1 MAGPDPAI
9 STSVSTTGVST
20 TGVGTTGV
28 GSTGGAAIAVV
39 SIPEN
44 GRVKPGHD
52 GLGQIRLSQPSYPD
66 AYVAT
71 SCNDAMGECQG
82 RLTSASVVRRVV
94 SLNLCTDQ
102 MLVLLA
108 PEKIAALS
116 PLARDPALSFVA
128 AQARSLP
135 VVRAAAEAV
144 LPLHPD
150 LVLAARYGAQ
160 TTLSLLEQFGIRVV
174 RVDQPT
180 NFAGVR
186 AMTRDLAALLG
197 APARGEA
204 LIAAMDAALDRV
216 PPRSRPATALAL
228 EPRFY
233 TAQPGSMMD
242 AVLRSAGLTNVATR
256 SRIGLEAL
264 LRHPPDL
271 LVEPS
276 VPAYPSLA
284 TAMLDTPV
292 LAAIPRRHIPS
303 ALTIC
308 AGPFTARAV
317 TMLVR

>member
-1 MAGPDPAI
+1 MTRVNSLSQPIGDSDAEGVTSCQDAVDECQGQL
-9 STSVSTTGVST
+9 TSVSV
-20 TGVGTTGV
+20 
-28 GSTGGAAIAVV
+28 I
-39 SIPEN
+39 
-44 GRVKPGHD
+44 
-52 GLGQIRLSQPSYPD
+52 
-66 AYVAT
+66 
-71 SCNDAMGECQG
+71 
-82 RLTSASVVRRVV
+82 RRVV

-108 PEKIAALS
+108 PEKIVALS
-116 PLARDPALSFVA
+116 SLARDAALSFVA
-128 AQARSLP
+128 AQARALP

-180 NFAGVR
+180 NFAGIR
-186 AMTRDLAALLG
+186 AMARGLAAVLG
-197 APARGEA
+197 VPARGEA
-204 LIAAMDAALDRV
+204 LIAAMDATLDRV
-216 PPRSRPATALAL
+216 PPPSRPATALAL

-242 AVLRSAGLTNVATR
+242 AVLRAAGLTNVATR
-256 SRIGLEAL
+256 NRIELETL

-292 LAAIPRRHIPS
+292 VAAIPRRHIPP

-317 TMLVR
+317 TMLAQ